1 MVPDENGNSFWTFL
15 MMLLD
20 LLRESVV
27 VSGLVALAMVFVACY
42 LWATGQTVP
51 EPLFVLLGTVVGF
64 FFGAKAGTTSTH
76 NQYAKFAKM
85 MSGADTANPTS
96 PLARSGDYHQRGP
109 R

>member
-1 MVPDENGNSFWTFL
+1 MGDEPKNGVWTFL

-42 LWATGQTVP
+42 LWVTGQVVP

-76 NQYAKFAKM
+76 NQYAKMAELVSGAYTQNRKDP
-85 MSGADTANPTS
+85 MSG
-96 PLARSGDYHQRGP
+96 SGDYQQRGQ